1 MRRTRDFF
9 YADEHSCVYAASESR
24 YISGRAVSDSVPQG
38 GTKKMLS
45 RLRILPYALAAVS
58 SMPAVPSTHAQD
70 ILIGQVSSQTSPT
83 LAANAKALYA
93 GINVYFDHV
102 NARGGVG
109 GRKLRLVN
117 KDDQLVPAKMVELT
131 KEFIADKNVLALA
144 GYQNTAGINEVSK
157 QDIPGKAGIAM
168 IARFQGDKSIVGAA
182 NFFPFRSGYPD
193 EVTALVREAKSTG
206 KQKVIVVY
214 QNVTFGPP
222 MMKLTRELAKEHG
235 LNVVDYL
242 MIDQGAPD
250 KAVIDGAVAAVMKQ
264 APDAVIMLVGGR
276 WVMELIKRIKNAD
289 LDGAQLYLM
298 SIVPAQDV
306 VKAVGQAKARGIVIS
321 QAVPYPFSATL
332 PLVVEYQKVMK
343 QYAPNEPLSFSTLEG
358 FVVGKIT
365 VEALKRAGPK
375 PTREKVLKALNSMG
389 ELDLGGVYVNY
400 TPKARNGWGAVD
412 LTVIGANGKLL
423 R

>member
-1 MRRTRDFF
+1 
-9 YADEHSCVYAASESR
+9 
-24 YISGRAVSDSVPQG
+24 
-38 GTKKMLS
+38 MLSS

-58 SMPAVPSTHAQD
+58 SGLAVPSAHAQD

-168 IARFQGDKSIVGAA
+168 IAPFQGDKSIVGAA

-276 WVMELIKRIKNAD
+276 WVMELIKQIKNAG

-343 QYAPNEPLSFSTLEG
+343 QYASNEPLSFSTLEG

-375 PTREKVLKALNSMG
+375 PTREKVLKVLNSMG

-400 TPKARNGWGAVD
+400 TPKARNGWGKVD